1 MKIDYTKLIV
11 SKLKRAGK
19 KPVRYKELLRDCK
32 RKHFDIDKFN
42 DTVAAMKRRGE
53 ITETKF
59 GFSLG
64 EKKKDRRC
72 KVVRINRTFGFVQ
85 DIDTNEEYFV
95 AGKFLLGALPGDIV
109 SVRTFKGKG
118 ESLEGEITEAKLEKL
133 KRELASIVKTNS
145 DSIRIYRLAAAR
157 HFAWSRSTG

>member
-11 SKLKRAGK
+11 SKLKRSGK

-53 ITETKF
+53 ITETKY

-64 EKKKDRRC
+64 EKRKDRKC
-72 KVVRINRTFGFVQ
+72 KVVRINRTFGFVRLDENGQ
-85 DIDTNEEYFV
+85 DVFIP
-95 AGKFLLGALPGDIV
+95 GRFLLGAMPGDIV
-109 SVRTFKGKG
+109 EIKLKKSRG
-118 ESLEGEITEAKLEKL
+118 ESP
-133 KRELASIVKTNS
+133 
-145 DSIRIYRLAAAR
+145 
-157 HFAWSRSTG
+157 TG

>member
-72 KVVRINRTFGFVQ
+72 KVVRAFAASEMKNSSASV
-85 DIDTNEEYFV
+85 V
-95 AGKFLLGALPGDIV
+95 LKLP
-109 SVRTFKGKG
+109 
-118 ESLEGEITEAKLEKL
+118 
-133 KRELASIVKTNS
+133 NS
-145 DSIRIYRLAAAR
+145 SMGGSS
-157 HFAWSRSTG
+157 SRCA